1 MVLGRYRYPHHDIE
15 TSIWWY
21 YMVELTF
28 YWSLS
33 ISQWSDV
40 KRKDFTEMFIHHIT
54 TIALLSFSWTC
65 NLTRLVGVSNCFS
78 NINMAIVVIS
88 DWKEKKTFCL
98 LKSYFSP
105 FVCGNNLNCEFYH
118 FCLFCWMFVM
128 KRNVTLSATT
138 GSRVSGVALWSCWLT
153 TVLIFSWSWPS
164 CSTTP
169 SSTRFV
175 TESSE
180 SSSWS
185 GPSRGS
191 ESSRHGYF
199 IGKTKSAAV
208 LMKY

>member
-1 MVLGRYRYPHHDIE
+1 MAGIATPTTTSRRPSGGTTWWSSPSTGPSPSPSGRTWRGR
-15 TSIWWY
+15 TSQRCSSTTSPPSPSSPSHGPAISPGWWK
-21 YMVELTF
+21 L
-28 YWSLS
+28 
-33 ISQWSDV
+33 
-40 KRKDFTEMFIHHIT
+40 
-54 TIALLSFSWTC
+54 
-65 NLTRLVGVSNCFS
+65 SNCFS
-78 NINMAIVVIS
+78 YINIMIVVFS

-138 GSRVSGVALWSCWLT
+138 GSHVPGVALWSCWLT
-153 TVLIFSWSWPS
+153 TALIFSWSWPS